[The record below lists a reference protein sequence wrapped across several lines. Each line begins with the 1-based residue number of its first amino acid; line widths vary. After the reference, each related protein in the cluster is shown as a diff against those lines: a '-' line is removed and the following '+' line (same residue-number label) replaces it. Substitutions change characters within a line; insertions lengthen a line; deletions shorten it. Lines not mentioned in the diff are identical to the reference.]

1 MKMCLLSIGD
11 TLKMCGICGEFRFN
25 KSQFDNVK
33 LTKLMDSI
41 ASRGNDSKGTYKE
54 KNIFLGH
61 HRLSIIDTS
70 DKSNQPMKINDLV
83 IIFNG
88 VIYNYKELRKNLITK
103 GHIFNSSGDTEV
115 IIRLYI
121 EYGSECVNYLDGVFS
136 FAIYD
141 TKKNNL
147 FLARDRIGI
156 KPLYYTLDNNE
167 FRFSSS
173 MNGLIN
179 KNEKPQINPI
189 ALHYQFTLHSVVP
202 APHTIISGIHKLE
215 PGHTL
220 KITQSGES
228 YLNKYFDINEVE
240 IKNHKE
246 QEITE
251 HSTYLLKKAV
261 EKRLNIADVPVGILL
276 SGGLDSS
283 LITALAKK
291 FKEQIDT
298 YSIGFNT
305 VNEEVGNE
313 FYYSD
318 LVAKDFKT
326 SHVKYKINDDE
337 LFNNLDLVISNMSE
351 PMFSQDSSAFFL
363 LSNRVSK
370 NNKVVLSG
378 QGADEVFG
386 GYFWYKQIMNEK
398 SLNEI
403 DTLSKYYFDRSFHN
417 YKNIVNNKYVYSN
430 YVHNDISR
438 AMNEMSPTLSTLD
451 KVFRLELSM
460 FIIDDPVKRVDN
472 MTMSHALEARV
483 PFLDIDLI
491 TYMLSIKGSD
501 KIKHTSKYYLK
512 KLSESFL
519 KKEIIYRDKF
529 YFPVPPLKIIEGK
542 FYHYCKKVLNTDA
555 ALNRDIYNRKYIDR
569 LLDEPNTNYTNL
581 NGNELWHFTLL
592 ERWLQLNVDV

>member
-1 MKMCLLSIGD
+1 
-11 TLKMCGICGEFRFN
+11 MCGICGEFRFN
-25 KSQFDNVK
+25 KSQFDDVK

-88 VIYNYKELRKNLITK
+88 VIYNYKKLRKNLITK
-103 GHIFNSSGDTEV
+103 GHVFNSSGDTEV

-121 EYGSECVNYLDGVFS
+121 EYGSECINYLDGVFS

-156 KPLYYTLDNNE
+156 KPLYYTLENNE

-251 HSTYLLKKAV
+251 RSTYLLKNAV

-326 SHVKYKINDDE
+326 SHIKYKINDDE

-386 GYFWYKQIMNEK
+386 GYFWYEQIMNEK

-430 YVHNDISR
+430 YVHDDISR

>member
-1 MKMCLLSIGD
+1 
-11 TLKMCGICGEFRFN
+11 MCGICGEFRFN

-103 GHIFNSSGDTEV
+103 GHFFNSSGDTEV

-189 ALHYQFTLHSVVP
+189 ALQYQFMLHSVVP

>member
-1 MKMCLLSIGD
+1 
-11 TLKMCGICGEFRFN
+11 MCGICGEFRFN
-25 KSQFDNVK
+25 KSQFDDVK

-88 VIYNYKELRKNLITK
+88 VIYNYKKLRKNLISK
-103 GHIFNSSGDTEV
+103 GHVFNSSGDTEV

-121 EYGSECVNYLDGVFS
+121 EYGSECINYLDGVFS

-179 KNEKPQINPI
+179 RNEKPQINPI

-240 IKNHKE
+240 IKDYKE
-246 QEITE
+246 QEIIE
-251 HSTYLLKKAV
+251 RSTYLLKKAV
-261 EKRLNIADVPVGILL
+261 EKRVNIADVPVGILL

-326 SHVKYKINDDE
+326 SHIKYKINDDE

-386 GYFWYKQIMNEK
+386 GYFWYEQIMNEK
-398 SLNEI
+398 ILNEI

-417 YKNIVNNKYVYSN
+417 YKNIINNKYVGSN
-430 YVHNDISR
+430 YVHDDISR
-438 AMNEMSPTLSTLD
+438 TMNEMNPSLSTLD

-491 TYMLSIKGSD
+491 TFMLSVEGSS
-501 KIKHTSKYYLK
+501 KIKNTSKYYLK
-512 KLSESFL
+512 KLSEDFL

-529 YFPVPPLKIIEGK
+529 YFPVPPLKIIEDK
-542 FYHYCKKVLNTDA
+542 FYDYCKKVLNSDA
-555 ALNRDIYNRKYIDR
+555 ALNRDTYNRKHIDR
-569 LLDEPNTNYTNL
+569 LLSAPNTHFTNL

>member
-1 MKMCLLSIGD
+1 
-11 TLKMCGICGEFRFN
+11 MCGICGEFKFS
-25 KSQFDNVK
+25 KSQFDDVK
-33 LTKLMDSI
+33 LTKLMNSI

-70 DKSNQPMKINDLV
+70 DKSNQPMKINDFV
-83 IIFNG
+83 IVFNG
-88 VIYNYKELRKNLITK
+88 VIYNYKTLRRKLTTK

-121 EYGSECVNYLDGVFS
+121 EHGSECVNYLDGVFS

-156 KPLYYTLDNNE
+156 KPLYYTLNNNE

-179 KNEKPQINPI
+179 KNEVPKINPI

-202 APHTIISGIHKLE
+202 APHTIISGIQKLE

-246 QEITE
+246 QEIIE
-251 HSTYLLKKAV
+251 RSTYLLKKAI
-261 EKRLNIADVPVGILL
+261 EKRVNIADVPVGILL

-291 FKEQIDT
+291 FKDQIDT

-318 LVAKDFKT
+318 LVAKNFKT
-326 SHVKYKINDDE
+326 SHIKYKINDDE
-337 LFNNLDLVISNMSE
+337 LFSNLDLVISNMSE

-386 GYFWYKQIMNEK
+386 GYFWYEQIMNEK

-417 YKNIVNNKYVYSN
+417 YKNIINEKYVHSN
-430 YVHNDISR
+430 YVHDDISR
-438 AMNEMSPTLSTLD
+438 AMNEMNPSLSVLD

-491 TYMLSIKGSD
+491 TFMLSVRGSD
-501 KIKHTSKYYLK
+501 KIKITSKYYLK

-519 KKEIIYRDKF
+519 KKKIIYRDKF

-542 FYHYCKKVLNTDA
+542 FYDYCKKVLNSDA
-555 ALNRDIYNRKYIDR
+555 ALNRDIYNKEHIDR
-569 LLDEPNTNYTNL
+569 LIDEPNTSYTSL

-592 ERWLQLNVDV
+592 ERWLQLNIDV

>member
-1 MKMCLLSIGD
+1 
-11 TLKMCGICGEFRFN
+11 MCGICGEFRFN

-141 TKKNNL
+141 TKKNSL

-326 SHVKYKINDDE
+326 SHIKYKINDDE

-386 GYFWYKQIMNEK
+386 GYFWYEQIMNEK

>member
-1 MKMCLLSIGD
+1 
-11 TLKMCGICGEFRFN
+11 MCGICGEFKFN
-25 KSQFDNVK
+25 KSEFDDIR

-41 ASRGNDSKGTYKE
+41 ANRGNDSKGTYKE

-88 VIYNYKELRKNLITK
+88 VIYNYKKLRKNLISK
-103 GHIFNSSGDTEV
+103 GHVFNSSGDTEV

-121 EYGSECVNYLDGVFS
+121 EYGNECINYLDGVFS

-228 YLNKYFDINEVE
+228 YLNKYFNINEVE
-240 IKNHKE
+240 IKDHKE
-246 QEITE
+246 QEIIE
-251 HSTYLLKKAV
+251 RSTYLLKNAV
-261 EKRLNIADVPVGILL
+261 EKRVNIADVPVGILL

-318 LVAKDFKT
+318 LVANEFKT
-326 SHVKYKINDDE
+326 SHIKYKINDDE

-386 GYFWYKQIMNEK
+386 GYFWYEQIMNEK

-403 DTLSKYYFDRSFHN
+403 DILSKYYFDRSFHN
-417 YKNIVNNKYVYSN
+417 YKNIINNKYVDSN
-430 YVHNDISR
+430 YVHDDISR
-438 AMNEMSPTLSTLD
+438 AMNEMNPSLSTLD

-491 TYMLSIKGSD
+491 TFMLSVEGSS
-501 KIKHTSKYYLK
+501 KIKNTSKYYLK
-512 KLSESFL
+512 KLSEDFL

-542 FYHYCKKVLNTDA
+542 FYDYCKKVLNSDA
-555 ALNRDIYNRKYIDR
+555 ALNRDTYNRKYIDR
-569 LLDEPNTNYTNL
+569 LLSTPNTHFTNL